1 MQNARYEVDPYNR
14 LIVGDDGQEGGLQKF
29 RQVLDGRFKI
39 DGANNL
45 SYHIKAPLDED
56 EGAPRQ
62 VRLDG
67 EWSLTDNHE
76 LRLTLDNE
84 ARKTLGDEIT
94 LQGQILDA
102 GKDSLIFA
110 MTTKTDSGDET
121 TYVLNLYGWWQADQS
136 NRLSFFIRREAG
148 KYNILTFNCA
158 WQINKSHQIIY
169 QYEKSSLVE
178 KKRES
183 HVLIF
188 KGHWDIKKRAR
199 ITYSLEGSSESA
211 FDFQTSAGI
220 LKEDYIEYEIGIAL
234 ARDVEPVR
242 RTITLFG
249 AWKLKKDAGLLFE
262 IEYEDGNISAIAFSA
277 DARLTD
283 KDTVSLRLKD
293 SVDNKDLDMMVELSR
308 EILEGDGE
316 AFLRALASKS
326 EVSLC
331 FGVAWRW

>member
-14 LIVGDDGQEGGLQKF
+14 LIVDDDGRDGDLHKF
-29 RQVLDGRFKI
+29 RQVLDGQFKV

-67 EWSLTDNHE
+67 EWSLTGNHE

-121 TYVLNLYGWWQADQS
+121 TYVLNLYGWWKADES

-169 QYEKSSLVE
+169 QYEKSSLVD
-178 KKRES
+178 KKREV
-183 HVLIF
+183 HILIF

-199 ITYSLEGSSESA
+199 ITYSLGGSSESA

-220 LKEDYIEYEIGIAL
+220 LKENYIEYEIGIAL
-234 ARDVEPVR
+234 ARNVDPFR
-242 RTITLFG
+242 RVITLFG
-249 AWKLKKDAGLLFE
+249 RWNLKKDAGLFFE
-262 IEYEDGNISAIAFSA
+262 IEYGDGEISAIAFGA

-283 KDTVSLRLKD
+283 KGTVSFRLKE
-293 SVDNKDLDMMVELSR
+293 SVDNGDLDMTVELSR

-316 AFLRALASKS
+316 AFLRALASKN
-326 EVSLC
+326 EVSIC
-331 FGVAWRW
+331 AGMAWRW